1 MTSAN
6 FTFINPGDDLST
18 VVQVLNRSHGT
29 VAKDFNFTKD
39 NNPTNNAFIDEPTL
53 RVQLSNGIDL
63 YAISINRQT
72 IGCIAI
78 EKSTKET
85 DTFYI
90 EKVSVLPEFRN
101 QGYGVQLMDFAILR
115 IKELGGKSASVALID
130 SNTKLKNWYDSQG
143 FVETGIKEFE
153 HLPFKVCFMNKHL

>member
-53 RVQLSNGIDL
+53 RAQLSNGIDL
-63 YAISINRQT
+63 YAISIQRQT

-101 QGYGVQLMDFAILR
+101 QGYGVQLMNFATLR
-115 IKELGGKSASVALID
+115 IKELGGKSVSIALID

-153 HLPFKVCFMNKHL
+153 HLPFKVCFMNKQL